1 MFDRLFKR
9 YVLMEGQ
16 AAEGG
21 AGAGAAPAAAPAP
34 AAAQA
39 AAAPAAPASGA
50 PAASDGL
57 TPPESLLGSKVEG
70 EGEGTTAKPEGEGV
84 KPGEEAK
91 PIEYTD
97 FKVPEGV
104 TLDAEKVGA
113 FKTIA
118 SELGIP
124 QEGAQK
130 LMDLYANEIKQV
142 SEAPL
147 RAWND
152 LQKTWREEVTNDPT
166 IGGANLDKNL
176 ATTKAGLKALLG
188 ADAVKFFDALSLT
201 GAGSNPD
208 IVRGLMKAAAP
219 HAPADPV
226 NGNPSGG
233 NKKSA
238 GATLYPEMKGLG
250 NGHDA

>member
-1 MFDRLFKR
+1 MLKRMFMR
-9 YVLMEGQ
+9 YVLMNEQ
-16 AAEGG
+16 SAEGG
-21 AGAGAAPAAAPAP
+21 AGGGASPASTAAAASAAPAAETA
-34 AAAQA
+34 A
-39 AAAPAAPASGA
+39 AAAPAAT
-50 PAASDGL
+50 AAQDGL
-57 TPPESLLGSKVEG
+57 KAPESLLGTNPAG
-70 EGEGTTAKPEGEGV
+70 EAEKPGEQP
-84 KPGEEAK
+84 KPGEETK

-104 TLDAEKVGA
+104 QLDAEKVGE

-118 SELGIP
+118 SQLGIP

-142 SEAPL
+142 AEAPQ

-152 LQKTWREEVTNDPT
+152 LQTKWRDEVKNDPV

-188 ADAVKFFDALSLT
+188 ADAVKFFDALSMT

-226 NGNPSGG
+226 NGNPARSE
-233 NKKSA
+233 KSP
-238 GATLYPEMKGLG
+238 GERLYPAMKGLA
-250 NGHDA
+250 NGQNA